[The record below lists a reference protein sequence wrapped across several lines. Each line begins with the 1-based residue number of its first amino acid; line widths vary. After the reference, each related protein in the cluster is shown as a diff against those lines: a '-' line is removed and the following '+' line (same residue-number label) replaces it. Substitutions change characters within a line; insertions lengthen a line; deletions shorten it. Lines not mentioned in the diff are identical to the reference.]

1 MVRRFKHSSYD
12 WVLVAMFFAILII
25 GWFVKVA
32 ATPAMSWSEVDVFSF
47 RSDVGMQTFWTL
59 GAALVFLSVL
69 LIEKKFCNVFS
80 FPIYLFCFFFL
91 ILLLFFVFV

>member
-69 LIEKKFCNVFS
+69 FIVKKFWKVF
-80 FPIYLFCFFFL
+80 LFSDNLFFFL
-91 ILLLFFVFV
+91 FLFVVLFFCFV